1 MSHSTLFLACRGNA
15 AGGVVVPPEVG
26 IDAIVSHALEESGQH
41 ILRVEVGYG
50 GGDGT
55 IKTLRKFYR
64 FQVSSPLII
73 SELTYRTGDA
83 CCFVS
88 ISLENNGAETKG
100 GLTICVAEFDPAPGF
115 MAERVGKQR
124 KNKDTL
130 SATELFDECGRLE
143 AGTSKRYLFKVTTSQ
158 ASSSR
163 GIAAGDEL
171 GKAVFTWRKSCGEM
185 GRMASSPVICPNI
198 NPILDPNDPAAT
210 MEGRGSPFVV
220 HVQGSGM
227 SVDVANSAAARAA
240 NPNMDGNA
248 LDQLLPV
255 TVEPVDPP
263 NTMQIGVP
271 CQVQFL
277 VVNHSDK
284 FMSLQLQ
291 FRMEH
296 MKGLSVCGPSFK
308 NLEEVPGKGGSTTV
322 SVRFIP
328 LAAGLLKLRGCCV
341 VDLATGLAIAQPP
354 LFNVLVESKLSQ

>member
-1 MSHSTLFLACRGNA
+1 M
-15 AGGVVVPPEVG
+15 
-26 IDAIVSHALEESGQH
+26 
-41 ILRVEVGYG
+41 RVEVGYG
-50 GGDGT
+50 GADGSV
-55 IKTLRKFYR
+55 KTLRKFYR

-73 SELTYRTGDA
+73 SELTYRAGDA

-100 GLTICVAEFDPAPGF
+100 GLTICVAEFDPASGF
-115 MAERVGKQR
+115 KAERVGKQR
-124 KNKDTL
+124 KEKGEIA
-130 SATELFDECGRLE
+130 ATELFDDCGRLE
-143 AGTSKRYLFKVTTSQ
+143 AGASKRYLFKVTATR

-171 GKAVFTWRKSCGEM
+171 GKAVFTWQKACGEM
-185 GRMASSPVICPNI
+185 GRMASSPVICPNA
-198 NPILDPNDPAAT
+198 NPKLDPNNPAAT
-210 MEGRGSPFVV
+210 MESLGNSFVV
-220 HVQGSGM
+220 HVKGSGL

-240 NPNMDGNA
+240 NPSMDRNT

-263 NTMQIGVP
+263 STMQIGVP
-271 CQVQFL
+271 CQVHFL
-277 VVNHSDK
+277 VVNHSVN
-284 FMSLQLQ
+284 FMTLQLQ
-291 FRMEH
+291 FRLEH

-341 VDLATGLAIAQPP
+341 VDLATGLSIAQPP
-354 LFNVLVESKLSQ
+354 LFNVLVESKLNQ